1 MFNAKFLIFN
11 FLTIISL
18 VANDGFSDD
27 EVIEVIKTQKKEDLT
42 IYGSLTSSLNYSHQ
56 DKSTISSSKIST
68 NTKLEYNGF
77 KSKKL
82 KMTIKAYR
90 DYDTNINNDHEFDI
104 NELTI
109 EGSLSNTVDY
119 KVGRQIVVWGK
130 SDNIRIT
137 DTLNSLD
144 STTPGMVDIEDL
156 RLGRVMTKVDNY
168 LNDWTISTILLH
180 ENRYSNMAEPR
191 SDYYSSIIANQIL
204 NEPSNSIKNTGV
216 ALSASANFE
225 GEDLSFYY
233 TNQYIDNKSYK
244 SNMLGF
250 AYNKVIES
258 FLLKTE
264 LAYFDNYD
272 SNTIDSKIDS
282 LIGLEYSGIKDGS
295 VSLEVANK
303 DNDIQYALRFTQS
316 YINQTLDFTALY
328 SGFKKDLSG
337 GGFLRVWFDYDIDD
351 EFSTQFGMINYNGG
365 TNLALETIKKNDR
378 LFASLKYNF

>member
-27 EVIEVIKTQKKEDLT
+27 EVIEVIQTQKKEDLT
-42 IYGSLTSSLNYSHQ
+42 IYGSLTSSLNYSYQ

-82 KMTIKAYR
+82 KMTIKAYK
-90 DYDTNINNDHEFDI
+90 DYDTNINNDQEFDI

-137 DTLNSLD
+137 DILNPLD

-180 ENRYSNMAEPR
+180 ENRYSKMAEPG

-233 TNQYIDNKSYK
+233 VNQYIDNKSYK

-272 SNTIDSKIDS
+272 NNTIDSKIDS

-303 DNDIQYALRFTQS
+303 DDDIQYALRFTQS

-351 EFSTQFGMINYNGG
+351 KFSTQFGMINYNGG
-365 TNLALETIKKNDR
+365 TNLALETIKSNDR